1 MQAVREWTGAEATA
15 LRKAL
20 RMTEPRFATVL
31 RVSKRTVSN
40 WSAQPETVPRPDAQE
55 LLDDLLTNA
64 APEVKIRFAG
74 QADGMALPPS
84 ALLGKVPQ
92 SFPAASLSGSWVT
105 AYQFTHGDQIMHHAD
120 IAHLEADDDGQI
132 RARNHPPEPRT
143 EGRATPFHNEIE
155 GRLFSRHLLGT
166 WKNTSDA
173 RYFGTIHLAVL
184 PGEIV
189 MDGFYTGYGS
199 DISVSTG
206 RWRWVRV
213 DGEALSTVMLREPS
227 VVYDAVMRH
236 SQDAAPLTLADIA
249 EESNGGYEGTRPGD
263 DCNLYKSLGNPRPQL
278 DRDDL
283 H

>member
-15 LRKAL
+15 LRRAL

-40 WSAQPETVPRPDAQE
+40 WSSQPHTVPRSDAQE
-55 LLDDLLTNA
+55 QLDELFAT
-64 APEVKIRFAG
+64 APPDVKLRFAG
-74 QADGMALPPS
+74 QIDGTMPPPA
-84 ALLGKVPQ
+84 ALLGQVPQ
-92 SFPAASLSGSWVT
+92 SFPAKSLSGQWVT

-132 RARNHPPEPRT
+132 RARNQSPEPRT

-155 GRLFSRHLLGT
+155 ARLFSRHLIGT

-173 RYFGTIHLAVL
+173 RYFGVIHLAVL
-184 PGEIV
+184 PGELV

-199 DISVSTG
+199 DISVSTD
-206 RWRWVRV
+206 RWRWVRLGAEELDSAV
-213 DGEALSTVMLREPS
+213 LKEPS

-249 EESNGGYEGTRPGD
+249 EESNGYEGTRSGD
-263 DCNLYKSLGNPRPQL
+263 A
-278 DRDDL
+278 
-283 H
+283 